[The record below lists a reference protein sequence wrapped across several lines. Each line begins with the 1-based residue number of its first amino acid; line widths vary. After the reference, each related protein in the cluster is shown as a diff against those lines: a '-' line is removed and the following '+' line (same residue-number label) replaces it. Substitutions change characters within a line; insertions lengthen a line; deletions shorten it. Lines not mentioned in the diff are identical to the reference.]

1 MKKWLARLFGGAAGV
16 RADAQPG
23 RAAGAHASPEAGI
36 AAAPAEPT
44 PDIDLA
50 FFLWLAGPH
59 VSGAPAGAAL
69 ILDELARMARIGDGQ
84 TEAASLVPRVP
95 AVIPQ
100 LLHSL
105 RDQDSSAARL
115 ARQVAQD
122 PVLVA
127 ELIREVNSPYY
138 RPATPVRNLE
148 GALLLLGQN
157 GLRMLLARVAFRPVI
172 SMQTGPLARQLAPS
186 LWRQSELCALA
197 AGLLA
202 PRHGADPFEAYLAG
216 LMHNV
221 GLVVALRVIDGL
233 LPAGALP
240 DDDAFGLGL
249 VAAARRISARIA
261 AEWELPPAIGHAI
274 AHIGDA
280 APLPATLAAADRLA
294 KLQLLAGG
302 GQPAFV
308 RAAALLDAPER
319 QVYDALMR
327 SEQPDQPPQPEER

>member
-1 MKKWLARLFGGAAGV
+1 MKKWFARLFGGAG
-16 RADAQPG
+16 
-23 RAAGAHASPEAGI
+23 GARPDSRPSGPASGPTSGPTPAP
-36 AAAPAEPT
+36 AAAAIAEAT

-59 VSGAPAGAAL
+59 VSGAPSGAEL
-69 ILDELARMARIGDGQ
+69 VLDELARLGRDPLD
-84 TEAASLVPRVP
+84 AASLVPRVP

-100 LLHSL
+100 LLRSL
-105 RDQDSSAARL
+105 RDQDSSSAEL
-115 ARQVAQD
+115 ARQLAQD
-122 PVLVA
+122 AVLVA
-127 ELIREVNSPYY
+127 EVIREVNSPYY

-172 SMQTGPLARQLAPS
+172 SIQAGPLARQVAPN
-186 LWRQSELCALA
+186 LWRQSEHCALA
-197 AGLLA
+197 AALLA
-202 PRHGADPFEAYLAG
+202 PRLGADPFEACLAG

-249 VAAARRISARIA
+249 VRVARRISARIA
-261 AEWELPPAIGHAI
+261 TQWELPAPIGHAI
-274 AHIGDA
+274 AHLGDGVSLP

-294 KLQLLAGG
+294 KLRMLAGG

-308 RAAALLDAPER
+308 RAAAQLPADER
-319 QVYDALMR
+319 QVYDQLD
-327 SEQPDQPPQPEER
+327 DQPEPEER